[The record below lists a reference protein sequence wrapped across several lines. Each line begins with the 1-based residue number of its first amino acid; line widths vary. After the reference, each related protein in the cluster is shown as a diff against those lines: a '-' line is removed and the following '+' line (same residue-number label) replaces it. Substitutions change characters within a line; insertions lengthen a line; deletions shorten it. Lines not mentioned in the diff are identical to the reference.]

1 MLSFFVYVFTIIL
14 PVARILIVNKLL
26 FLPGRSGRHSKCA
39 VLHVVKF
46 S

>member
-1 MLSFFVYVFTIIL
+1 MLSFFVYIFTITL

-26 FLPGRSGRHSKCA
+26 FLFRMSGRHSKYA
-39 VLHVVKF
+39 VLDVVKF